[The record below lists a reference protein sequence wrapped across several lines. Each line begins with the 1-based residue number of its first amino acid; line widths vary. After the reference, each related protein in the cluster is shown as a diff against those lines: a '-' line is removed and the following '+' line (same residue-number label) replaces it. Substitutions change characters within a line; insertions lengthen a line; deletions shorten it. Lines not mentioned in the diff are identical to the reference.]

1 MPLSTLGKCNGHKG
15 LEDRKAEKM
24 NSSLPRGRTFVFIV
38 SFLAMMYSAL
48 PAHAELVFFASG
60 RSLSVKGHHVEGDSL
75 VLTLRGGGEIV
86 CEPSVIARIAPDEV
100 PYPEPEEPSAIE
112 PSAAIDAQSAA
123 VLTPYA
129 EMINTAAA
137 DQGVDAKLV
146 RAVIQVESAYK
157 ATARSRKGAMGLMQ
171 LMPDTARRYQVVD
184 PYDPKSNIEAGIKHL
199 KSLLERFQL
208 ASALAAYNAGEA
220 AVARFRGVP
229 PYPETRDY
237 VSRVLALLR

>member
-1 MPLSTLGKCNGHKG
+1 
-15 LEDRKAEKM
+15 M
-24 NSSLPRGRTFVFIV
+24 NDSLPRGRTFVSIV
-38 SFLAMMYSAL
+38 SFVAMMFSAL
-48 PAHAELVFFASG
+48 PAHAELVFFQSG
-60 RSLSVKGHHVEGDSL
+60 RSLSVKGHHIEGDSL
-75 VLTLRGGGEIV
+75 VLMLRGGGEIV

-100 PYPEPEEPSAIE
+100 PYPEPEEPSAIQPGPE
-112 PSAAIDAQSAA
+112 VSSQPDAVAA
-123 VLTPYA
+123 LLPYA
-129 EMINTAAA
+129 EIINTAAA

-146 RAVIQVESAYK
+146 RAVIQVESDYRAG
-157 ATARSRKGAMGLMQ
+157 ARSRKGAMGLMQ
-171 LMPDTARRYQVVD
+171 LMPDTARRYRVAN

-237 VSRVLALLR
+237 VSRVLALFRQ